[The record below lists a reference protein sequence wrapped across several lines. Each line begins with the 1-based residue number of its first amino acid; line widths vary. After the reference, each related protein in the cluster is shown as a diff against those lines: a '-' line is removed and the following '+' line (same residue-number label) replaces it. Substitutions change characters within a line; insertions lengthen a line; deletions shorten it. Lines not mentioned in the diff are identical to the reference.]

1 MKIINDHT
9 VVVYSSTE
17 LKTALENDNNYTYIY
32 LGNNI
37 SLDTGIKISP
47 TKINLIIDGTYENI
61 TYTFEDRK
69 TLSASDTINISST
82 QITKVLVCNMNII
95 GNNYYGVIYVPDSSI
110 YKNTII
116 EYNNITYTGPQISFH
131 PTGLTTFIDSTIT
144 IQDNTLTAGNEVAE
158 CNQIILGGTTNI
170 THKSK
175 SNSSFWFRNANP
187 SLTVLS
193 NSKITFISEYRELI
207 YGVNNLSFTILS
219 NSTMSITTNNG
230 MSYGTNGTENTL
242 ISPSSTLIIKQTA
255 RNGNYATW
263 YSYGSITIN
272 KNASLII
279 INDFPNITAQNYNIY
294 FSNKSSFILNN
305 PEKVVLY
312 NSKANVI
319 YTPSSIPFDFEF
331 SRLNLFSNPITITDP
346 ISPST
351 LPEYS
356 WYKTSDLSHITGSF
370 TSTTTTITTNNYTE
384 EELTTLPSLTNLI
397 FPNKKIFSIGSFL
410 FRVNAITDEST
421 TMTGSTLPLSSIL
434 ISYNETNNVI
444 TSDSS
449 GNFTY
454 TYSPTLPIDT
464 VITFNIKEYN
474 DLLYHTKTVKIVY
487 PGELA
492 IDSATKVI
500 NFSLSPISTTPLICP
515 KTTSLSL
522 KIIDTRANST
532 DWRLYASI
540 AHDLS
545 SPSGSILENS
555 LIYKDSSGVISTLST
570 NKTLIYTGKKNDGT
584 SLTTDITFSAEEG
597 ILLLINNKVISN
609 TEYQTDI
616 IWSLEE

>member
-17 LKTALENDNNYTYIY
+17 LKTTLENDNNYTYIY

-37 SLDTGIKISP
+37 SLDTGIKISS
-47 TKINLIIDGTYENI
+47 TKINLTIDGTYENI

-69 TLSASDTINISST
+69 TLNASDTINISST
-82 QITKVLVCNMNII
+82 QIAKVLVCNMNII

-144 IQDNTLTAGNEVAE
+144 IQDNTLTVGNEVAE

-263 YSYGSITIN
+263 YSYGSITLN

-346 ISPST
+346 ISQST
-351 LPEYS
+351 LSEYS

-434 ISYNETNNVI
+434 IAYNETNNVI

-454 TYSPTLPIDT
+454 TYSPTLPVDT

-487 PGELA
+487 PGELT

-584 SLTTDITFSAEEG
+584 SLTTDITFPAEEG